1 LDVGDLGAILGQFA
15 QALRLLGDAFTGL
28 LLYLFKIFGLEVP
41 AAAVQLATV
50 IFIAL
55 TIWKLGG
62 AVSKVALLLLIL
74 LALGVGAGLLGGILS
89 HIPFIGV

>member
-1 LDVGDLGAILGQFA
+1 
-15 QALRLLGDAFTGL
+15 
-28 LLYLFKIFGLEVP
+28 VP

-62 AVSKVALLLLIL
+62 AVSKVALLILIL